1 MFFSLREIKSSLK
14 RFFSP
19 DFTCKAIFITN
30 LMFYK
35 VVDAILL
42 FGGKDTIFP
51 RNFQGFWGKCRDDDN
66 ENEGFNIKSPSEI
79 ASQK

>member
-1 MFFSLREIKSSLK
+1 ML
-14 RFFSP
+14 
-19 DFTCKAIFITN
+19 
-30 LMFYK
+30 Y
-35 VVDAILL
+35 L

-51 RNFQGFWGKCRDDDN
+51 RNFQVFWEKCRDDDN

>member
-1 MFFSLREIKSSLK
+1 
-14 RFFSP
+14 
-19 DFTCKAIFITN
+19 
-30 LMFYK
+30 MFYK

-42 FGGKDTIFP
+42 FVGKDMTFP
-51 RNFQGFWGKCRDDDN
+51 CNFLVLFWKFRDDEN

>member
-1 MFFSLREIKSSLK
+1 
-14 RFFSP
+14 
-19 DFTCKAIFITN
+19 
-30 LMFYK
+30 MFYK

-42 FGGKDTIFP
+42 FGGKDTTFP
-51 RNFQGFWGKCRDDDN
+51 RNFQGFWEKCRDDDN